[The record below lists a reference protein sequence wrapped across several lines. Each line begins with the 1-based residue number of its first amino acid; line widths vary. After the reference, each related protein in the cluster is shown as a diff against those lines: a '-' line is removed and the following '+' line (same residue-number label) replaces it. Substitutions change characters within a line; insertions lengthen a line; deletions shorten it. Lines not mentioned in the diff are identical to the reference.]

1 MEGVHRGVKQF
12 SSIDD
17 AEKDLI
23 RYSLVTDSISNVSL
37 RIDRISILSSN
48 EGGKKE
54 IREIRANFIPERID
68 TEMNNKFYIFR
79 ARLF

>member
-23 RYSLVTDSISNVSL
+23 RYSLVTDSTSNSVSQFEFL
-37 RIDRISILSSN
+37 FSNLSSN
-48 EGGKKE
+48 ERGEKGK
-54 IREIRANFIPERID
+54 REIRANFIPERID
-68 TEMNNKFYIFR
+68 IEMNKFYIIR